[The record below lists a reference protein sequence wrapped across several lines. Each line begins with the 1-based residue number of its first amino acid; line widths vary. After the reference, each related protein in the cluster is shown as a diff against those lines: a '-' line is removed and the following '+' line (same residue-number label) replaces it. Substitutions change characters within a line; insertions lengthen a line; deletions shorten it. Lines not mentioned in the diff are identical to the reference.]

1 MGGALVGLQPPPTT
15 TMAAG
20 GGEASELLDTL
31 WVAAV
36 LTGKGL
42 QAFVE
47 RFQQSQ
53 LTLRM
58 ELLRDVLGLPEEEC

>member
-20 GGEASELLDTL
+20 GSEASELLDTL

-58 ELLRDVLGLPEEEC
+58 ELLRDVLGLPEDEC